1 MSVMI
6 DIQLP
11 ENCLL
16 CPVHREKGENII
28 CPIKWSIAAFPGKGR
43 PSWCPLTKTEASEV
57 EYLPGDKIYHVY
69 YEAAFPDEA
78 VIDEQT
84 VVDASV
90 AGFVR
95 TREYPDE
102 WINAK
107 DPFERM
113 FRTREEAERR
123 LEELKNIG
131 G

>member
-16 CPVHREKGENII
+16 CPIHREKGENII

-43 PSWCPLTKTEASEV
+43 ASRCPLTQTEASEV

-78 VIDEQT
+78 VIDERT
-84 VVDASV
+84 VIDASV

-95 TREYPDE
+95 TREYPEE
-102 WINAK
+102 WIDAK

-113 FRTREEAERR
+113 FRTREEAEKR